1 MIHSFKIA
9 PLDRTGKLISN
20 PLILMLAICSIGLTW
35 LIPFLFSPR
44 GYLISPEGIIVHLR
58 TYKKVISR
66 TQIKSIEIVE
76 YSQPGVGLTWH
87 AGLFGYAG
95 LFALKDGSTA
105 KVYATRWDCMIR
117 VNTINGDPYLLS
129 PEEPE
134 SFLEAAKK
142 ILEGDI

>member
-1 MIHSFKIA
+1 MIYSYKIA
-9 PLDRTGKLISN
+9 QMDKIGKLMSN
-20 PLILMLAICSIGLTW
+20 PLILVLTICSIGLIW

-44 GYLISPEGIIVHLR
+44 GYLISSEGIILLLR
-58 TYKKVISR
+58 TYKKIIPK
-66 TQIKSIEIVE
+66 TKIKSIEIVE

-87 AGLFGYAG
+87 TGLFGYAG

-117 VNTINGDPYLLS
+117 VNIINGDPYLLS
-129 PEEPE
+129 PAEPE

-142 ILEGDI
+142 ILERDI